1 MAAWRIP
8 EGLTV
13 RVTTNKREKTTRI
26 LAYRKGRFKYAYKA
40 VLPMC
45 EELGH
50 HHSKPHS
57 TITSHYARTAG
68 SSYTTYHQS
77 DVDKLVKE
85 LIKTYR

>member
-1 MAAWRIP
+1 MAALRIP
-8 EGLTV
+8 DGLTI
-13 RVTTNKREKTTRI
+13 RVNTNKREKTTKI

-45 EELGH
+45 EGLGH
-50 HHSKPHS
+50 HHSKPHPTTGQYPRS
-57 TITSHYARTAG
+57 VL
-68 SSYTTYHQS
+68 SSYTTFHQS